1 MVRRNTL
8 AVLGSAAVMLAALAA
23 CAPADE
29 SSPSAS
35 ASASAS
41 EDACPPG
48 GLDTLTDGKL
58 TIGTDDPAFEP
69 WFADNDPANGKGFE
83 SAVAYA
89 VAEKMGFDK
98 SDVVWTKVPFNTA
111 YQPGK
116 KSFDFDINQVSIT
129 KERAQAVD
137 FSKPY
142 YSANQAIIV
151 LEDSKFAEVDGL
163 DDFTTAGL
171 GAQIGTTSLKAI
183 ESLGTQD
190 APLVYD
196 DTTKAA
202 LALTNGQVDGIV
214 ADLPTAFYLVAAE
227 IEGATIAGQFEYA
240 GGEPEEF
247 GLLLQKDSK
256 LTPCVDEAV
265 SALTEDGTL
274 ADLEQ
279 KWLSA
284 SQDVPVLK

>member
-1 MVRRNTL
+1 MKRSLL
-8 AVLGSAAVMLAALAA
+8 AVPLALLFSVAAA
-23 CAPADE
+23 CAPADDSDDAKTSD

-35 ASASAS
+35 ASS
-41 EDACPPG
+41 ECAVESLP
-48 GLDTLTDGKL
+48 LTTAGKL

-69 WFADNDPANGKGFE
+69 WFADNDPSNGQGFE

-89 VAEKMGFDK
+89 VAEEMGFAKDQ
-98 SDVVWTKVPFNTA
+98 VVWTKVPFNTA

-129 KERAQAVD
+129 KEREKAVD
-137 FSKPY
+137 FSTPY
-142 YSANQAIIV
+142 YSAAQAIIV
-151 LEDSKFAEVDGL
+151 RSDSKFADAKSL
-163 DDFTTAGL
+163 ADFTTASL

-183 ESLGTQD
+183 ESLETQD

-202 LALTNGQVDGIV
+202 LALANGQVDGIV
-214 ADLPTAFYLVAAE
+214 ADLPSAFYLVAAE
-227 IEGATIAGQFEYA
+227 LEDATIAGQFDFS
-240 GGEPEEF
+240 GGEPERF
-247 GLLLQKDSK
+247 GLLLEKDSK
-256 LTPCVDEAV
+256 LTSCVDKAV
-265 SALTEDGTL
+265 STLDEDGTL

>member
-1 MVRRNTL
+1 MKRSLL
-8 AVLGSAAVMLAALAA
+8 AVPLALMFSVAAA
-23 CAPADE
+23 CAPADDSDDAKSD

-35 ASASAS
+35 SQCAV
-41 EDACPPG
+41 DQLP
-48 GLDTLTDGKL
+48 LTTKGKL

-69 WFADNDPANGKGFE
+69 WFSDNDPSNGEGFE

-98 SDVVWTKVPFNTA
+98 GDVVWTKVPFNTA

-116 KSFDFDINQVSIT
+116 KNFDFDINQVSIT
-129 KERAQAVD
+129 AERAQAVD

-151 LEDSKFAEVDGL
+151 LEDSKFADAEGL
-163 DDFTTAGL
+163 DDFTSASL

-227 IEGATIAGQFEYA
+227 IDGAKIAGQFEYA
-240 GGEPEEF
+240 GDEPEEF

-265 SALTEDGTL
+265 TALTEDGTL

-279 KWLSA
+279 KWLS
-284 SQDVPVLK
+284 SVQDVPVLK

>member
-1 MVRRNTL
+1 MKRSLL
-8 AVLGSAAVMLAALAA
+8 AVPLALMFSVAAA
-23 CAPADE
+23 CAPADD
-29 SSPSAS
+29 SDDAKSDSTAS
-35 ASASAS
+35 ASQCAV
-41 EDACPPG
+41 DQLP
-48 GLDTLTDGKL
+48 LTTDGKL

-69 WFADNDPANGKGFE
+69 WFADNEPSNGKGFE

-89 VAEKMGFDK
+89 VAEQMGFEK
-98 SDVVWTKVPFNTA
+98 GDVVWTKVPFNTA

-116 KSFDFDINQVSIT
+116 KNFDFDINQVSIT
-129 KERAQAVD
+129 AERKNAVD

-151 LEDSKFAEVDGL
+151 LEDSKFADVDSL
-163 DDFTTAGL
+163 EDFATASL

-227 IEGATIAGQFEYA
+227 IDGAKIAGQFEYA
-240 GGEPEEF
+240 GDEPEEF

-265 SALTEDGTL
+265 TALTEDGTF

-279 KWLSA
+279 EWLA
-284 SQDVPVLK
+284 TSQDVPVLK

>member
-1 MVRRNTL
+1 MKRSLL
-8 AVLGSAAVMLAALAA
+8 AVPLALMFSVAAA
-23 CAPADE
+23 CAPADD
-29 SSPSAS
+29 SDDTKSDSAS
-35 ASASAS
+35 ASQCAV
-41 EDACPPG
+41 DQLP
-48 GLDTLTDGKL
+48 LTTAGKL

-69 WFADNDPANGKGFE
+69 WFADNDPSNGKGFE

-89 VAEKMGFDK
+89 VAEQMGFEK
-98 SDVVWTKVPFNTA
+98 GDVVWTKVPFNTA

-129 KERAQAVD
+129 AERKQAVD
-137 FSKPY
+137 FSDPY

-151 LEDSKFAEVDGL
+151 REDSKFAEAEGL
-163 DDFTTAGL
+163 GDFTTASL

-202 LALTNGQVDGIV
+202 LALENGQVDGIV

-227 IEGATIAGQFEYA
+227 LEGAKIAGQFEYA
-240 GGEPEEF
+240 GAEPEEF

-256 LTPCVDEAV
+256 LTSCVNEAV
-265 SALTEDGTL
+265 SALTEDGTF

-279 KWLSA
+279 EWLA
-284 SQDVPVLK
+284 TSQDVPVLK

>member
-1 MVRRNTL
+1 MKRTLL
-8 AVLGSAAVMLAALAA
+8 AVPLALMFSVAAA
-23 CAPADE
+23 CAPADDSDDAKSD
-29 SSPSAS
+29 SSTSAS
-35 ASASAS
+35 AQCAV
-41 EDACPPG
+41 DQLP
-48 GLDTLTDGKL
+48 LTTEGKL

-69 WFADNDPANGKGFE
+69 WFSDNDPSNGEGFE

-98 SDVVWTKVPFNTA
+98 GDVVWTKVPFNTA

-116 KSFDFDINQVSIT
+116 KNFDFDINQVSIT
-129 KERAQAVD
+129 AERAQAVD

-151 LEDSKFAEVDGL
+151 LDDSKFADAKGL
-163 DDFTTAGL
+163 DDFTSASL

-227 IEGATIAGQFEYA
+227 IDGAKIAGQFEYA
-240 GGEPEEF
+240 GDEPEEF

-265 SALTEDGTL
+265 TALTEDGTL

-279 KWLSA
+279 KWLS
-284 SQDVPVLK
+284 SVQDVPVLK

>member
-1 MVRRNTL
+1 MKRSLL
-8 AVLGSAAVMLAALAA
+8 AVPLALMFSVAAA
-23 CAPADE
+23 CAPADDSDDAK
-29 SSPSAS
+29 SSDSTPSAS
-35 ASASAS
+35 QCAV
-41 EDACPPG
+41 DQLP
-48 GLDTLTDGKL
+48 LTTKGKL

-69 WFADNDPANGKGFE
+69 WFSDNDPSNAKGFE

-89 VAEKMGFDK
+89 VAEEMGFAKD
-98 SDVVWTKVPFNTA
+98 DVVWTKVPFNTA

-116 KSFDFDINQVSIT
+116 KGFDFDINQVSIT
-129 KERAQAVD
+129 EERKKAVD

-151 LEDSKFAEVDGL
+151 MDDSKFADVDSL
-163 DDFTTAGL
+163 EDFKAASL

-183 ESLGTQD
+183 ESLETQD

-227 IEGATIAGQFEYA
+227 IEGAKIAGQFEYA
-240 GGEPEEF
+240 GDEPEEF
-247 GLLLQKDSK
+247 GLLLQKDSE
-256 LTPCVDEAV
+256 LTSCVDEAV
-265 SALTEDGTL
+265 TSLTEDGTL

-279 KWLSA
+279 KWLSS

>member
-1 MVRRNTL
+1 MKRSLL
-8 AVLGSAAVMLAALAA
+8 AVPLALMFSVAAA
-23 CAPADE
+23 CAPADDSDDAKASE
-29 SSPSAS
+29 SPSAS
-35 ASASAS
+35 QCAV
-41 EDACPPG
+41 DQLP
-48 GLDTLTDGKL
+48 LTTEGKL

-69 WFADNDPANGKGFE
+69 WFSDNDPSNGKGFE

-98 SDVVWTKVPFNTA
+98 GDVVWTKVPFNTA

-129 KERAQAVD
+129 AERAKAVD

-151 LEDSKFAEVDGL
+151 LEDSKFADAKGL
-163 DDFTTAGL
+163 DDFTTASL

-227 IEGATIAGQFEYA
+227 IEGAKIAGQFEYA
-240 GGEPEEF
+240 GDQPEEF
-247 GLLLQKDSK
+247 GLLLEKDSK
-256 LTPCVDEAV
+256 LTSCVDEAV

-279 KWLSA
+279 EWLSS